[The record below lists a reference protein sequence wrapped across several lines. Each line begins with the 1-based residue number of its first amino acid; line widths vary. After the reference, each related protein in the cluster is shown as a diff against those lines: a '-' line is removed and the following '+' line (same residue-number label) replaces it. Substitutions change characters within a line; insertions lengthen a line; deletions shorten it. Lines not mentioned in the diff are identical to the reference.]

1 MRHYEII
8 FLVHPDQSDQ
18 VPSMINRY
26 KTIIETQKG
35 KIHRLENCGRRFLA
49 YTINKV
55 NKAHFV
61 LMNIEAD
68 NKLLEELNHS
78 FKFNDAIL
86 RNLITVRKT
95 AITEPS
101 IFMKEDSNKN
111 TV

>member
-55 NKAHFV
+55 N
-61 LMNIEAD
+61 
-68 NKLLEELNHS
+68 
-78 FKFNDAIL
+78 
-86 RNLITVRKT
+86 
-95 AITEPS
+95 
-101 IFMKEDSNKN
+101 
-111 TV
+111 